1 MKIQTSPPNF
11 ALPTC
16 LPVTFQLSLSYF
28 LLRVFMPFSILTK
41 HEKFAAFFSFVEWR
55 SEEGA
60 AACET
65 AKKRENAASV
75 SSDDRSPGLPL
86 RLLISEPDHL
96 RGGKK
101 GTDGNV
107 SDSNLVLFIS
117 LAKCY
122 FQIMEN
128 SSSRRINLIIPSCRA
143 RRAQ

>member
-1 MKIQTSPPNF
+1 MRN
-11 ALPTC
+11 LP
-16 LPVTFQLSLSYF
+16 LSFRS
-28 LLRVFMPFSILTK
+28 
-41 HEKFAAFFSFVEWR
+41 WR
-55 SEEGA
+55 NEEGA

-75 SSDDRSPGLPL
+75 PSDDRSPPQHDPGLPF

-128 SSSRRINLIIPSCRA
+128 SKAAI
-143 RRAQ
+143 